1 MPQPNPTFRS
11 ELAAEVPRLRALARR
26 MVAGDDAED
35 VAQDAMVSALS
46 HSEAPTR
53 LRPWL
58 RQVVRN
64 ANWARV
70 RSRTRRR
77 AREAQVAADT
87 PDVEP
92 AHDLA
97 HAEILGALRQAVAE
111 LEEPYRIA
119 LTERF
124 FEDRTAADIARSEGC
139 PAATVR
145 WRVAEGLRRTR
156 RKLDER
162 FDGRD
167 QWLGAMAMV
176 AFPAAPP
183 SSAPST
189 GATMTKLSILKA
201 LTATA
206 AIAATATVAVV
217 ASSNAGASDTE
228 AASVGTKVRAE
239 RTDTTEVDAGNRADA
254 ASPSGPDARKADPAG
269 LGGLVANVAAA
280 DSAAEG
286 EAPSGPAS
294 PFRGF
299 EAGVN
304 RCAGVDELPTGAS
317 IVVAIT
323 FHATENGHAVDE
335 MDVVSVEGLAEVDVD
350 QLQSCIA
357 GLDPDLAAFFGD
369 APPGNDETVTLH
381 FKFQGDPIN
390 PPEDAP
396 LGSPVNVAATARDL
410 SLPRRGKASAKAK
423 MIVCGD
429 FDCPYCDRARATI
442 DQLLED
448 YGDDLSVHWMHH
460 PLAVHGG
467 AEPAARAAT
476 AAAAQGKFW
485 EMHDALFADGMV
497 RDREGMI
504 ALAKAQGLDAE
515 AFAEAFDDPATAEA
529 VREQAKTC
537 TGNGATGTPSFFIN
551 GELLVGAQPLERFA
565 EVIDAELAK

>member
-46 HSEAPTR
+46 QPEAPTR

-70 RSRTRRR
+70 RSQTRRR
-77 AREAQVAADT
+77 AREAEVAAET
-87 PDVEP
+87 PDVQP

-97 HAEILGALRQAVAE
+97 HAEILGALREAVAE
-111 LEEPYRIA
+111 LDEPYRVA

-162 FDGRD
+162 FDGRN
-167 QWLGAMAMV
+167 QWLGAMAVV
-176 AFPAAPP
+176 AFPSPPPPAAPP
-183 SSAPST
+183 S

-206 AIAATATVAVV
+206 AVAATATALVV
-217 ASSNAGASDTE
+217 ASSDVTAADADADASE
-228 AASVGTKVRAE
+228 VGTKVRTD
-239 RTDTTEVDAGNRADA
+239 RTVGADA
-254 ASPSGPDARKADPAG
+254 TDASAASASIAGPDARPTDPAG
-269 LGGLVANVAAA
+269 LEGVLPTAVAEAA
-280 DSAAEG
+280 DG
-286 EAPSGPAS
+286 GDAPLGNKH
-294 PFRGF
+294 PFGRLESEING
-299 EAGVN
+299 
-304 RCAGVDELPTGAS
+304 CAGVDELPPGAS
-317 IVVAIT
+317 IIVAIS
-323 FHATENGHAVDE
+323 FSPSERGNVVDALE
-335 MDVVSVEGLAEVDVD
+335 VISVEGLAEVDVD
-350 QLQSCIA
+350 LLQPCVA
-357 GLDPDLAAFFGD
+357 GLDPDLASFFGD
-369 APPGNDETVTLH
+369 EHPGNDEPVTLNI
-381 FKFQGDPIN
+381 KFQGDPIDP
-390 PPEDAP
+390 PPEAE
-396 LGSPVNVAATARDL
+396 LGSPVNVAATAREL
-410 SLPRRGKASAKAK
+410 HLPRRGKDSAKAK

-429 FDCPYCDRARATI
+429 FDCPYCDRARDTI

-448 YGDDLSVHWMHH
+448 YGDDLAVHWMHN
-460 PLAVHGG
+460 PLAFHAG

-485 EMHDALFADGMV
+485 EMHDALFDDDTI
-497 RDREGMI
+497 RDRDGLV
-504 ALAKAQGLDAE
+504 ALAKSQGLDAD
-515 AFAEAFDDPATAEA
+515 AFAKALDDPATAQA
-529 VREQAKTC
+529 VRAQAKTC

-565 EVIDAELAK
+565 EIIDAALAK